1 MCVKSRGFQDT
12 TDYQLTVSEEG
23 RTEIIWWKLDIEVSI
38 ILTWHSM
45 SGCGS
50 GWAAVKSLDDK
61 NHIWAP
67 SSQLVNSDPT
77 PKSPVETYWLECKAW
92 VDAYQ
97 PEIFPNQAG
106 RQRRHTACLSFLIP
120 EIWGKT
126 MLREMCP
133 KDSRPKQIPN
143 FYVKLW
149 ANVVRVRVQICVFLS
164 AVWVFF

>member
-1 MCVKSRGFQDT
+1 MEQYLSLNGTSSIVCVKSRGFQDI

-106 RQRRHTACLSFLIP
+106 RQRRHNACLWDSLFSYSRNL
-120 EIWGKT
+120 WHLRQNYASRNVSKGFKAKT
-126 MLREMCP
+126 NP
-133 KDSRPKQIPN
+133 
-143 FYVKLW
+143 
-149 ANVVRVRVQICVFLS
+149 
-164 AVWVFF
+164 

>member
-1 MCVKSRGFQDT
+1 MEQYLSLNGTSSIVYVKSRGFQDT
-12 TDYQLTVSEEG
+12 TDYQLTVFEEG

-106 RQRRHTACLSFLIP
+106 RQRRHTACLRRQTTEDQTIFLLFTLRLRLFLI
-120 EIWGKT
+120 IK
-126 MLREMCP
+126 
-133 KDSRPKQIPN
+133 
-143 FYVKLW
+143 
-149 ANVVRVRVQICVFLS
+149 
-164 AVWVFF
+164 